1 MKHIG
6 VICVAIMAMAATS
19 FPSFANGSD
28 WRSFKRYDKNGDG
41 IVEWGEY
48 STGRRGEQ
56 NRFQLFDR
64 NRDGQIT
71 RKETDSVERF
81 FENMQKNAR
90 PIRAIVPAFKWP
102 LGLWLNMKMQSIK
115 TQYFSDASM
124 LFVWLPEGANEE
136 TPVVIFFA
144 NNGQESNG
152 KLRVDWLEFIK
163 LPDRGVA
170 LVAVYYTPLHDFKR
184 SASSEY
190 LPHVFDEAQKAL
202 AFIRSQAS
210 AWGVDANRIVLAG
223 VSTGAEI
230 AKYLAYEKNEDV
242 DAVVAINTNFFGIEL
257 AVGDMRVISPYGMG
271 VDGLSELED
280 GQSIVDFVI
289 QKLGW

>member
-1 MKHIG
+1 
-6 VICVAIMAMAATS
+6 MAMAATS
-19 FPSFANGSD
+19 LPSFANGSD

-81 FENMQKNAR
+81 FENMKKNAR
-90 PIRAIVPAFKWP
+90 PIQAIVPAFKWP
-102 LGLWLNMKMQSIK
+102 LGLWLNMKMPSIK

-124 LFVWLPEGANEE
+124 LFVWLPEDANEE

-163 LPDRGVA
+163 LPDRGVS
-170 LVAVYYTPLHDFKR
+170 LVAVYYTPIHDFKR
-184 SASSEY
+184 IGSSEY

-257 AVGDMRVISPYGMG
+257 AVGDVHVISPYGMG